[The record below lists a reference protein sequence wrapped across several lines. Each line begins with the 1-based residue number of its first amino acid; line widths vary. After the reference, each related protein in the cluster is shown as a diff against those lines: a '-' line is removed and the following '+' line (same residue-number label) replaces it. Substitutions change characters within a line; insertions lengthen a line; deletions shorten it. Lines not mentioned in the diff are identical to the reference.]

1 MIEYE
6 IHTCILGEKI
16 KKINSSK
23 MLKIGTK
30 MAKNE
35 FWKSVMK

>member
-1 MIEYE
+1 MRYD
-6 IHTCILGEKI
+6 IHTCILREKI
-16 KKINSSK
+16 KKTNSSK
-23 MLKIGTK
+23 MLKIGAK